1 MSTEKETNEN
11 PDNGSDLSK
20 ISELFKG
27 PLNVKS
33 IALSG
38 LFILAVMYT
47 LYFARAIFIPV
58 SFALLLNLLLAP
70 AVEAFR
76 KIRIPREVGA
86 GIVLSVL
93 IAFLFASVYF
103 FYQPASEWVE
113 KAPQD
118 FRQVEK
124 KLRVLKE
131 PVEKVSEATKS
142 VEKITDVEAEQEEK
156 AVEVKQPGLMNVL
169 IYQTWEFVFG
179 LATMLILLYFLLA
192 SGDLFLR
199 KVLNIL
205 PKLHNKKQAVEIAR
219 NVERH
224 ISTYLYTIVVINFC
238 LGALVGSAMYLL
250 GMPNPFLWGIM
261 AGLLNFILYLGP
273 TVGIIIVALV
283 ASITFDSFYQIILPP
298 LAYFIINGLEGNFI
312 TPMILGRRLLL
323 NPVVIFLALLF
334 WGWIWGI
341 PGALI
346 AVPIVVIFKI
356 ICDNVKSLAAVG
368 EFLGK

>member
-1 MSTEKETNEN
+1 
-11 PDNGSDLSK
+11 
-20 ISELFKG
+20 
-27 PLNVKS
+27 
-33 IALSG
+33 
-38 LFILAVMYT
+38 
-47 LYFARAIFIPV
+47 
-58 SFALLLNLLLAP
+58 
-70 AVEAFR
+70 
-76 KIRIPREVGA
+76 
-86 GIVLSVL
+86 
-93 IAFLFASVYF
+93 
-103 FYQPASEWVE
+103 
-113 KAPQD
+113 
-118 FRQVEK
+118 
-124 KLRVLKE
+124 
-131 PVEKVSEATKS
+131 
-142 VEKITDVEAEQEEK
+142 
-156 AVEVKQPGLMNVL
+156 MNVL
-169 IYQTWEFVFG
+169 ISQTWEFVFG

-199 KVLNIL
+199 KVLNVL

-224 ISTYLYTIVVINFC
+224 ISTYLYTIVAINFC
-238 LGALVGSAMYLL
+238 LGALVGSAMYFLD
-250 GMPNPFLWGIM
+250 MPNPFLWGVM

-283 ASITFDSFYQIILPP
+283 ASITFDNPYQIILPP

-312 TPMILGRRLLL
+312 TPMIVGRRLLL

-356 ICDNVKSLAAVG
+356 ICDNVKSLATFG

>member
-1 MSTEKETNEN
+1 MSTEKETSDNQ
-11 PDNGSDLSK
+11 DNGSDPSR
-20 ISELFKG
+20 ISDIFNG
-27 PLNVKS
+27 SMNVRS

-58 SFALLLNLLLAP
+58 AFALLLNLLLAP
-70 AVEAFR
+70 AVGAL
-76 KIRIPREVGA
+76 KRIHVPREVGA
-86 GIVLSVL
+86 GIVLAVL
-93 IAFLFASVYF
+93 IAFISATVYF
-103 FYQPASEWVE
+103 FYQPASDWVD

-142 VEKITDVEAEQEEK
+142 VEKITNVENEQEDK
-156 AVEVKQPGLMNVL
+156 SVEVKQPGLMNVL
-169 IYQTWEFVFG
+169 LYQTWEFVFG

-199 KVLNIL
+199 KVINIL

-219 NVERH
+219 HVERV
-224 ISTYLYTIVVINFC
+224 ISTYLYTIVAINFC
-238 LGALVGSAMYLL
+238 LGGLIGGSMYLL
-250 GMPNPFLWGIM
+250 GMPNPFLWGVL

-273 TVGIIIVALV
+273 TVGITIVALV
-283 ASITFDSFYQIILPP
+283 ASITFDSFYQILLPP

-356 ICDNVKSLAAVG
+356 ICDNVESLSAIG